1 MPRVDKISPV
11 EKIPE
16 YYSDFSIGFDRNPVT
31 GEMVRLTNADSVK
44 ESVKNIILTNVGE
57 RFYQSIL
64 GSKVRASLFENLDD
78 ITINQL
84 EDTIRNAILNCE
96 PRANI
101 INVNVISF
109 EENNAI
115 QIAVEFSLINISGT
129 QIVTVVQRAR

>member
-16 YYSDFSIGFDRNPVT
+16 YYSDFSIKFDRNPIT

-44 ESVKNIILTNVGE
+44 ESVKNIVLTNVGE
-57 RFYQSIL
+57 RPYQPIL

-84 EDTIRNAILNCE
+84 EDTIRNAIQNYE
-96 PRANI
+96 PRANVI
-101 INVNVISF
+101 GVNVVPF
-109 EENNAI
+109 EDNNAV
-115 QIAVEFSLINISGT
+115 QIAVQFSLINIPGT
-129 QIVTVVQRAR
+129 QVVTVVQRAR